1 MISFYKMQA
10 TGNDFIIINCITEKF
25 RYSFSTLAEFL
36 CNRNF
41 GVGSDGVIFLFPGNK
56 AKFKMRIFNSN
67 GSEAE
72 MCGNGIRCLARY
84 VFDIGLTSEKEFDI
98 ETLSGTKHVE
108 LIVENKT
115 VIGIKVDMGKPIF
128 EYNKIPVI
136 FPNIMGRKLENIK
149 IEIDNITYE
158 LFVISIGNPHT
169 VCFVDDLNN
178 INIDRLGPVI
188 ENYKYFPNKTNVEFV
203 QIMDKRR
210 IKILVWER
218 GVGRTL
224 SCGTGTCAA
233 SVISNLQ
240 KSTNSELTVELEG
253 GKLKT
258 SYNKKENKIEL
269 IGSAEK
275 VFEGKIDI

>member
-1 MISFYKMQA
+1 MISFCKMQA
-10 TGNDFIIINCITEKF
+10 TGNDFVIINCITEKF
-25 RYSFSTLAEFL
+25 RYSFSNISEFL
-36 CNRNF
+36 CNRKF
-41 GVGSDGVIFLFPGNK
+41 GIGSDGVIFLFPSKK
-56 AKFKMRIFNSN
+56 AQFKMRIFNSD
-67 GSEAE
+67 GTEAE

-84 VFDIGLTSEKEFDI
+84 IFENGLICEKQFCI
-98 ETLSGTKHVE
+98 ETFAGIKKVE

-115 VIGIKVDMGKPIF
+115 VIGVKVDMGKPIF

-136 FPNIMGRKLENIK
+136 FPNIMSTELENIK
-149 IEIDNITYE
+149 VNIDNNTYE
-158 LFVISIGNPHT
+158 LFVISMGNPHA
-169 VCFVDDLNN
+169 VCFVDNLNN
-178 INIDRLGPVI
+178 INIDRLGPII

-203 QIMDKRR
+203 EVIDKNK
-210 IKILVWER
+210 IKVLIWER

-233 SVISNLQ
+233 SVISNLN

-258 SYNKKENKIEL
+258 VYDRESNQIEL